1 MAGDRDQR
9 QTWLVLGA
17 SSSVARA
24 FARVAAGDGA
34 DVILAGRDTDD
45 LKRTAGDVA
54 IRTGGTVNV
63 LPFDAED
70 PASHEAFA
78 ADVGKRADFLN
89 VFLAFGAMPEQDE
102 IEADFALAERTI
114 AVNYTGAISLLHRL
128 APILEEQGDGHV
140 VVLSSVAGDRGRLK
154 NYVYGSAKAGLNT
167 YLQGLRARL
176 FRKGVSVTTVKP
188 GFMDTD
194 MTWGLEGMF
203 LVASPEQAARACL
216 KAAKKRRHVVYVPF
230 FWWGIMTIIRHI
242 PEFIFNAGRA
252 GYADSGAWRE
262 KSPVSGSMTDSSPP
276 EISNHAPCR
285 PSRPFSSRIET
296 QGKVRRLAIEW
307 RIEMCSSA
315 VCRSASVAQR
325 LAVTAS
331 AAGASSSIHLPMKSP
346 GDSGSAAGLSAA
358 WMPPQRPWPSTTMCL
373 TLRLWTAN
381 SSAAEVAW
389 YSPSGV

>member
-102 IEADFALAERTI
+102 IDADFALAERTI
-114 AVNYTGAISLLHRL
+114 AVNYTGAISVLHRL

-194 MTWGLEGMF
+194 MTWGL
-203 LVASPEQAARACL
+203 A
-216 KAAKKRRHVVYVPF
+216 
-230 FWWGIMTIIRHI
+230 
-242 PEFIFNAGRA
+242 
-252 GYADSGAWRE
+252 
-262 KSPVSGSMTDSSPP
+262 
-276 EISNHAPCR
+276 
-285 PSRPFSSRIET
+285 PSRPPAPASRP
-296 QGKVRRLAIEW
+296 RRNAGTW
-307 RIEMCSSA
+307 ST
-315 VCRSASVAQR
+315 CRSSG
-325 LAVTAS
+325 
-331 AAGASSSIHLPMKSP
+331 GAS
-346 GDSGSAAGLSAA
+346 
-358 WMPPQRPWPSTTMCL
+358 
-373 TLRLWTAN
+373 
-381 SSAAEVAW
+381 
-389 YSPSGV
+389 